1 MALWAKTSHYKKEII
16 IIATVESKWQELK
29 ELVVNLA
36 DDVMKNAG
44 GNAAA
49 GTRAR
54 KGRRSL
60 KQQAADLV
68 KLTLGKE
75 VS

>member
-1 MALWAKTSHYKKEII
+1 M
-16 IIATVESKWQELK
+16 ATVDSKWQEIK
-29 ELVVNLA
+29 DLVESLEE
-36 DDVMKNAG
+36 DVLKNAN

-54 KGRRSL
+54 KGLRTL
-60 KQQAADLV
+60 KKSAADLV

-75 VS
+75 VG

>member
-1 MALWAKTSHYKKEII
+1 MT
-16 IIATVESKWQELK
+16 TVENKWRELK
-29 ELVVNLA
+29 ELVVNLE

-54 KGRRSL
+54 KGLRTL
-60 KQQAADLV
+60 KKQAADLV

-75 VS
+75 VD

>member
-1 MALWAKTSHYKKEII
+1 M
-16 IIATVESKWQELK
+16 ATVESKWQELK
-29 ELVVNLA
+29 ELVVNLE

-54 KGRRSL
+54 KGLRSL

>member
-1 MALWAKTSHYKKEII
+1 MT
-16 IIATVESKWQELK
+16 TVENKWQELK
-29 ELVVNLA
+29 ELVVSLE

-54 KGRRSL
+54 KGLRTL

-75 VS
+75 LS

>member
-1 MALWAKTSHYKKEII
+1 MT
-16 IIATVESKWQELK
+16 TVENKWQELK
-29 ELVVNLA
+29 ELVVNLE

-54 KGRRSL
+54 KGLRNL
-60 KQQAADLV
+60 KKQAADLV

-75 VS
+75 VD